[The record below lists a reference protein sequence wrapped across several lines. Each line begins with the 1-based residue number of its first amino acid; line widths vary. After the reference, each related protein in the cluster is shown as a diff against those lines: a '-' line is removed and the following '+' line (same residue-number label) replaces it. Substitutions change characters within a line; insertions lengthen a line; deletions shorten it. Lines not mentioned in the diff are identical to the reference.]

1 MSKTKEDS
9 LINWSYLSGF
19 LTNSKETIRQT
30 RIPKIHKKRI
40 DELLYYIECWKKD
53 KKLISPDDF
62 KEKIKNL
69 DLITI
74 ILDEK

>member
-1 MSKTKEDS
+1 MAKTKEES

-19 LTNSKETIRQT
+19 LTNSKETIRQS
-30 RIPKIHKKRI
+30 RIPKVHIERI
-40 DELLYYIECWKKD
+40 NELLYYVECWKKN
-53 KKLISPDDF
+53 KKLISPEDF